1 MLIDIKDKLQL
12 LPETPGCYMHIDKTG
27 KVIYVGKAKNL
38 KRRVS
43 SYFRGA
49 HNLKTTKLISEIDH
63 FNYLVTDTEKESLI
77 LEINL
82 IKKYNPKYNI
92 ALKGDNYYPYIML
105 TQEKNPRL
113 LLARN
118 IKKVKR
124 KGKYYGPYPNSTSA
138 RKTVNLLNTLYPLRK
153 CSSLPKKE
161 CLYYHMHQCLAPC
174 INRTENFDYS
184 SYVHDIDR
192 FLKGDN
198 TLVLKLLEEKMMES
212 ASNWQYES
220 AAEYRDLISDVKLTT
235 SHQKINSS
243 DFVSKDIFGFHYDK
257 DFISCTVLYV
267 RNGNIVQNYNTI
279 FDYTLDVNDAIENFI
294 INFYPERELLP
305 KEIIVNDYINTEIIK
320 DVFNVNVLIPKRGN
334 KVKLLE
340 MANKNA
346 KKDLVNKKL
355 LHKNKVLRKIETVE
369 KLGETLGI
377 EPPRYIEAFDNS
389 NLFGEFPVSGMVVF
403 RDGRPSKSEYR
414 KYKVKTVK
422 GANDYATM
430 KEVIYRRYLRLIM
443 EAKEL
448 PDLIVMDGG
457 EIQVNAAIETLNM
470 LNAEI
475 AVCGVKKDE
484 NHKAR
489 ILVFDNKEIPLNRN
503 SDVFLLLSNI
513 SETVH
518 QYAINFFRSKKI
530 KGMYKSK
537 LDGISGLGP
546 KGKEK
551 LLKKFVTID
560 KIRTSSVNDLKA
572 AGITEKAAINVLEH
586 LNKDDE
592 NESNGTNK

>member
-1 MLIDIKDKLQL
+1 MLSDIKDKLNI
-12 LPETPGCYMHIDKTG
+12 LPETPGCYIHIDKYS

-49 HNLKTTKLISEIDH
+49 HNLKTTKLVSEIDH
-63 FNYLVTDTEKESLI
+63 FDYIVTDTEKESLI

-92 ALKGDNYYPYIML
+92 ALKGDNYYPYILL
-105 TQEKNPRL
+105 TQEKDPRL
-113 LLARN
+113 ILVRN
-118 IKKVKR
+118 IKKIRR
-124 KGKYYGPYPNSTSA
+124 KGRFYGPYPNSTSA

-153 CSSLPKKE
+153 CSQLPTKE

-174 INRTENFDYS
+174 IFRSERFDYKT
-184 SYVHDIDR
+184 YIHEIDR

-198 TLVLKLLEEKMMES
+198 SGVLNLLDNKMKE
-212 ASNWQYES
+212 ASKDWKFES

-243 DFVSKDIFGFHYDK
+243 DFVSRDIFGFYYDK
-257 DFISCTVLYV
+257 DNISCTVIYV

-279 FDYTLDVNDAIENFI
+279 FDYTLDVFEAMQNFI
-294 INFYPERELLP
+294 LNFYPEAELLP
-305 KEIIVNDYINTEIIK
+305 KEIIVNDYIDIDTVS
-320 DVFNVNVLIPKRGN
+320 DVLNSEVISPKRGN

-340 MANKNA
+340 MANTNA
-346 KKDLVNKKL
+346 KKDLLDKKL
-355 LHKNKVLRKIETVE
+355 LHKNKVLRKIETIE
-369 KLGETLGI
+369 KLGELLDMSA
-377 EPPRYIEAFDNS
+377 PRYIEAFDNS

-403 RDGRPSKSEYR
+403 RDGRPSKNEYR
-414 KYKVKTVK
+414 KFKVKTVS

-443 EAKEL
+443 EEKEL

-470 LNAEI
+470 LNCEI
-475 AVCGVKKDE
+475 PVCGVKKDE
-484 NHKAR
+484 FHKAR
-489 ILVFDNKEIPLNRN
+489 ILVYENKEIPILRN

-537 LDGISGLGP
+537 LDGIKGLGP
-546 KGKEK
+546 KGREK
-551 LLKKFVTID
+551 LLKKFITID

-572 AGITEKAAINVLEH
+572 VGISENTARNVIEH
-586 LNKDDE
+586 LNKDDDS
-592 NESNGTNK
+592 ESNRTN